1 MLDRECK
8 NLNLQV
14 VMTSHSPVLIEYAF
28 EQSQQFRKKYK
39 TVYLS
44 NTYGDVQVMQD
55 WSWAQISADITTR
68 TIATSSGASLP
79 RINVYFEDK
88 EAADFFAALMNRQ
101 PIKKFTNPLPE
112 ITLGCSNYLQL
123 IKKGILEFSQ
133 RSIVCL
139 DADQTQQVENKNFKS
154 VILLPGNLPPDQ
166 LIFEQLYNLPAS
178 HAFWKNDLQFT
189 REVFTNSAAEV
200 IREFAMNGNTI
211 DVKERVAAYK
221 GSKPPREI
229 FKRFYKDAE
238 FQKLLVSGAKPYNPW
253 KYWVESNQNV
263 SNKFLTTFKSAMCN
277 VMQYGYAVD
286 VAKLATL
293 EVKLKRV

>member
-1 MLDRECK
+1 
-8 NLNLQV
+8 
-14 VMTSHSPVLIEYAF
+14 
-28 EQSQQFRKKYK
+28 
-39 TVYLS
+39 
-44 NTYGDVQVMQD
+44 
-55 WSWAQISADITTR
+55 
-68 TIATSSGASLP
+68 
-79 RINVYFEDK
+79 
-88 EAADFFAALMNRQ
+88 
-101 PIKKFTNPLPE
+101 
-112 ITLGCSNYLQL
+112 
-123 IKKGILEFSQ
+123 
-133 RSIVCL
+133 
-139 DADQTQQVENKNFKS
+139 
-154 VILLPGNLPPDQ
+154 